1 MVVSEFDQYYAAIK
15 ILESRETL
23 NSFTIVD
30 FPHLKAGKRKQI
42 YNQVQAC
49 LNQETAKVQTTQEIA
64 RMLGAIDG

>member
-1 MVVSEFDQYYAAIK
+1 MPVDEFNQYYAAIK

-30 FPHLKAGKRKQI
+30 FPHLKAGKRKQV

-49 LNQETAKVQTTQEIA
+49 LKQEAAKAQSTQELA
-64 RMLGAIDG
+64 RMLGGIAG

>member
-1 MVVSEFDQYYAAIK
+1 MPVDEFNQYYAAIK

-30 FPHLKAGKRKQI
+30 FPHLKAGKRKQV

-49 LNQETAKVQTTQEIA
+49 LKQEAAKAQSTQEIA
-64 RMLGAIDG
+64 RMLVSIDG